1 MSDMPLPPGTRL
13 LHIGPHKT
21 GTTALQIALGKN
33 REALLE
39 QGVRYIWC
47 GDHLNANFAALALA
61 GRSTRR
67 SASAMPVPIKH
78 WRSVVQKVAA
88 ASETERIIISGEEF
102 CSLSERTIQKA
113 LSELDERRAHV
124 LITLRPL
131 EKIIVSQ
138 WQQYVQSGAVTKPVS
153 EWARAVLNREISVEK
168 VQGFWERHDHGAL
181 VERWSNIAGR
191 DKVTVVVLDEND
203 RTFLFR
209 TFEKLIGLTPGTISA
224 DDRLVN
230 RSLTWEEAEAMR
242 SMYALL
248 REKNLDDFSDHLRF
262 MISPSESIKRE
273 RRPSKKEIRIVLES
287 SELVKARAIG
297 RASAERIRASGVR
310 VIGGLEHLNGSQNLA
325 TELSS
330 PQPHMIP
337 VDLAGWVAFGVID
350 RSGISRGNL
359 PPVPSVTLPAAWLGR
374 ATGSQLVREVIR
386 RIKLRLANPRIH
398 STTGEEKR
406 RAE

>member
-1 MSDMPLPPGTRL
+1 MNKMPLPPGTRL

-33 REALLE
+33 RDALLE

-47 GDHLNANFAALALA
+47 GDHLNANLAALALA

-88 ASETERIIISGEEF
+88 ASDAERIVISGEEF
-102 CSLSERTIQKA
+102 CSLSETVIQKTLA
-113 LSELDERRAHV
+113 ELDERRAHV

-153 EWARAVLNREISVEK
+153 EWARAVLNRDNSVEK

-191 DKVTVVVLDEND
+191 DQITVVVLDEND
-203 RTFLFR
+203 RTFLLR
-209 TFEKLIGLTPGTISA
+209 SFEKLIGVTAGTLSA

-242 SMYALL
+242 SMYLLL
-248 REKNLDDFSDHLRF
+248 REKNLDDFSDHLRY

-273 RRPSKKEIRIVLES
+273 RRPSTEEMRIVLEN

-310 VIGGLEHLNGSQNLA
+310 VIGDLEHLNGSQNLA
-325 TELSS
+325 MELSS

-337 VDLAGWVAFGVID
+337 VDLAGWIAFGVID

-359 PPVPSVTLPAAWLGR
+359 PPVPSATLPAAWLGR

-398 STTGEEKR
+398 STTGEEK
-406 RAE
+406 